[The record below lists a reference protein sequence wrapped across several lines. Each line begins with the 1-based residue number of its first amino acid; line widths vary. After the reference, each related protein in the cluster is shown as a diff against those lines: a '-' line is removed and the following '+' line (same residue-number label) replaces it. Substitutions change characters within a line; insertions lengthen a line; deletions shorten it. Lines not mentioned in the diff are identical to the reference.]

1 MSSRIAVLILAA
13 LVAMSC
19 SNQSKQILGKWE
31 NKKLQQQYEFRA
43 DGKYEYSGS
52 GEIRQLLGPYRIE
65 KNLLYL
71 TARMPAAG
79 GQWEEQTTE
88 YEFKIEGDIL
98 TLKKPDVQ
106 NSLYSITN
114 PSVEYKRIAK

>member
-1 MSSRIAVLILAA
+1 
-13 LVAMSC
+13 MSC

>member
-1 MSSRIAVLILAA
+1 MISRTAVLILAS
-13 LVAMSC
+13 LVAMGC

-52 GEIRQLLGPYRIE
+52 GEIRQLIGPYRIE

-106 NSLYSITN
+106 NNLYSITN
-114 PSVEYKRIAK
+114 PSVEYKRITK